1 MNHEQIEREHVVDRY
16 VLGRLSPTDAERF
29 EEHYLSCPACLEQI
43 ELTERLRAVATQAAV
58 VEASRPRAASW
69 ASFGAKKTPLLL
81 AAALLLAALA
91 PAYLWWRTG
100 AARPEANALVLTLA
114 AVRGGGAADQEVQ
127 LGEGTPSV
135 VLSLELEGAGTARYR
150 AVVARDGRE
159 LWRSD
164 DLRPSAQETL
174 VVTLPAALLAPGEYR
189 VDIAEAAPPGRPV
202 ASFAFRI
209 VP

>member
-1 MNHEQIEREHVVDRY
+1 MNHEHIERENVVDRY
-16 VLGRLSPTDAERF
+16 VFGRLSPAEAESF

-43 ELTERLRAVATQAAV
+43 ELTERLRAVAKQAAV
-58 VEASRPRAASW
+58 AEASRPRAASW
-69 ASFGAKKTPLLL
+69 APFGIKKAPLLL

-91 PAYLWWRTG
+91 PSYLWWRAG
-100 AARPEANALVLTLA
+100 AARPEVNALVVALA
-114 AVRGGGAADQEVQ
+114 AVRGGAADQEVQ
-127 LGEGTPSV
+127 LGAGTPSV
-135 VLSLELEGAGTARYR
+135 VLSLQLEEAGATRYN

-159 LWRSD
+159 LWRSE

-189 VDIAEAAPPGRPV
+189 VDVAEAAPPGRPV
-202 ASFAFRI
+202 ASFAFRV